1 MQIDPTKPP
10 TGKKWRLSIFEIALA
25 HASAERNLRSGF
37 PYCGYYES
45 RQYRAVRWFLL
56 PEAGLRQRLDG
67 LSCLSAAAS
76 HQPLLS
82 FLPTENGNYTDFLF
96 IVLVRAAAPTMLP
109 PALPASIGRSQG
121 SCWEDAES
129 VPGCRIYSAP
139 ARFQLIYK
147 QSQPGRL
154 LQICNLQRLRWH
166 PPPGFAQSLRSCN
179 PQLTRTDICRNLWPQ
194 RCRSELLSLLTG
206 SAGAAPRCR

>member
-1 MQIDPTKPP
+1 MKLRLLMQ
-10 TGKKWRLSIFEIALA
+10 A
-25 HASAERNLRSGF
+25 RSGTSEADF
-37 PYCGYYES
+37 RTAATTKVGSIGQCGGSYCRRPDSVSGWMVS
-45 RQYRAVRWFLL
+45 A
-56 PEAGLRQRLDG
+56 LRQRLDG

-82 FLPTENGNYTDFLF
+82 FLSTEKGNYTDFLF
-96 IVLVRAAAPTMLP
+96 MVLVRAAAPTMLP

>member
-1 MQIDPTKPP
+1 MQIEPTKPP
-10 TGKKWRLSIFEIALA
+10 TGMKWRLSIFEVALA
-25 HASAERNLRSGF
+25 RASAERNLRSGF

-96 IVLVRAAAPTMLP
+96 MVPVRAAAPTMLL

-121 SCWEDAES
+121 LCWEDAES
-129 VPGCRIYSAP
+129 VQGCRIYSAP
-139 ARFQLIYK
+139 V
-147 QSQPGRL
+147 RL
-154 LQICNLQRLRWH
+154 RRICN
-166 PPPGFAQSLRSCN
+166 PP
-179 PQLTRTDICRNLWPQ
+179 TWTDICRSLRPQ
-194 RCRSELLSLLTG
+194 RCRSELSSLLTG
-206 SAGAAPRCR
+206 NDVAARRCR